1 MGVLWPRR
9 EPHPS
14 SRSTFAEDRLMR
26 LREALCRQQAVE
38 ECLHGPALALAR
50 ALAPRV
56 IFALYLDCRQAGVGE
71 EAQRLIAAARH
82 RSYRDADLPEP
93 PATRLRQER

>member
-1 MGVLWPRR
+1 MGVLWSRR

-14 SRSTFAEDRLMR
+14 PHSAYTQDRLQR
-26 LREALCRQQAVE
+26 LRAALERQQAVE
-38 ECLHGPALALAR
+38 AYLHGPVLTLAR

-71 EAQRLIAAARH
+71 EAQRLLSAARQ
-82 RSYRDADLPEP
+82 RAFPAPDLPEP
-93 PATRLRQER
+93 PAARLRQER